1 LAGWSDRFQRFSGRD
16 PDQPDRHFRSLKAA
30 SSEDLSPSHDL
41 PVMLGLHVPYP
52 ISYLV
57 ILSNNSI
64 MKKAFF
70 KIDTIGLITYGHEVT
85 RSSSNLSPIIKY
97 I

>member
-1 LAGWSDRFQRFSGRD
+1 MAGWSDRFQRFPGRD
-16 PDQPDRHFRSLKAA
+16 PDQPDRHFRSLQAA

-57 ILSNNSI
+57 ILSN
-64 MKKAFF
+64 
-70 KIDTIGLITYGHEVT
+70 
-85 RSSSNLSPIIKY
+85 SSNNYEEGFFLNRHNRSDNIWARSNKKQFKSVTNN
-97 I
+97 